1 MKDKVVLITGAS
13 GGMGRAIAQKFAVDG
28 AKIALNDIAQAEEA
42 LKKLV
47 EELNESFA
55 LISTHAAEPQAKDE
69 DETLVPSPCSFG
81 KAFVAD
87 VSKLEDVEKMIQDI
101 QKEFGRLDVLVNNAG
116 ICQDKTLAKMKKEEW
131 QRVIDI
137 DLTGVFNCTKAAL
150 PLIIANQGK
159 IISISS
165 LVGQRGNFGQT
176 NYAAAKAGVIGFT
189 KALAKEVGRFGV
201 TVNAIAPGFIET
213 RLTENLPPE
222 VKETVKK
229 FTPLGRFGKPEEVAS
244 LVAFL
249 ASEEA
254 NFITGAVINIDGG
267 LPL

>member
-1 MKDKVVLITGAS
+1 MFNNKVVLITGAS
-13 GGMGRAIAQKFAVDG
+13 GGIGKAIAKKFAEAG
-28 AKIALNDIAQAEEA
+28 AKVALNDIVQAEEN
-42 LKKLV
+42 LKKTAK
-47 EELNESFA
+47 ELGGNPA
-55 LISTHAAEPQAKDE
+55 P
-69 DETLVPSPCSFG
+69 ETSSRYGARYFL
-81 KAFVAD
+81 AD
-87 VSKLEDVEKMIQDI
+87 VSKLEEVEKMIRDI
-101 QKEFGRLDVLVNNAG
+101 QKEFGRLDILVNNAG
-116 ICQDKTLAKMKKEEW
+116 ICQDKTLAKMTKEEW
-131 QRVIDI
+131 QRVIDV

-176 NYAAAKAGVIGFT
+176 NYAAAKAGIIGFT

>member
-1 MKDKVVLITGAS
+1 MLKDKVVLITGAS
-13 GGMGRAIAQKFAVDG
+13 GGIGKAIAKKFAEAE
-28 AKIALNDIAQAEEA
+28 AKVALNDIAPTEEA
-42 LKKLV
+42 LK
-47 EELNESFA
+47 SFSQE
-55 LISTHAAEPQAKDE
+55 IG
-69 DETLVPSPCSFG
+69 G
-81 KAFVAD
+81 KYFLAD
-87 VSKLEDVEKMIQDI
+87 VSKFEEVEKMVENI

-116 ICQDKTLAKMKKEEW
+116 ITQDRTLAKMTKEEW
-131 QRVIDI
+131 QKVIDT
-137 DLTGVFNCTKAAL
+137 DLTGVFNCTKVAL

-176 NYAAAKAGVIGFT
+176 NYAAAKAGIIGFT
-189 KALAKEVGRFGV
+189 KALSKEVGRFGV

-222 VKETVKK
+222 LKETIKK

-244 LVAFL
+244 LIFFL

-254 NFITGAVINIDGG
+254 SFITGAVINIDGG

>member
-13 GGMGRAIAQKFAVDG
+13 GGIGKAIAQKFAV
-28 AKIALNDIAQAEEA
+28 AKAKLALNDIAQAEEA
-42 LKKLV
+42 LKALSQ
-47 EELNESFA
+47 ELG
-55 LISTHAAEPQAKDE
+55 
-69 DETLVPSPCSFG
+69 G
-81 KAFVAD
+81 KYFLAD
-87 VSKLEDVEKMIQDI
+87 VSKLEEMEKMVQEI
-101 QKEFGRLDVLVNNAG
+101 QKEFGRLDILVNNAG
-116 ICQDKTLAKMKKEEW
+116 ITQDRTLAKMTKEEW
-131 QRVIDI
+131 QKVIDI
-137 DLTGVFNCTKAAL
+137 DLTGVFNCSKAAL

-176 NYAAAKAGVIGFT
+176 NYAAAKAGIIGFT

-222 VKETVKK
+222 LKETIKK

-244 LVAFL
+244 LVFFL

-254 NFITGAVINIDGG
+254 NFITGAVVNIDGG